1 MDCPNESG
9 NDKMSV
15 HESPLGAE
23 APTPWWQSGKV
34 VIVFIALGLAIA
46 SYFYAKTV
54 PPTWL
59 HDFGADIAL
68 RAVADPNATEPEDSR
83 EASPRG
89 LTDNPLIC
97 ATRLIPQPWER
108 IVFVTHEQ
116 GKTLNQH
123 PVLGKAQWV
132 DNSIGSLQSQ
142 LMADDRYQLVV
153 LMNGD
158 QVRDAQMFFTF
169 WADLSGLA
177 RPEGFT
183 PDEAIFTA
191 ASLQGRYVLSVAPN
205 VTKAD
210 CPK

>member
-1 MDCPNESG
+1 VLVG
-9 NDKMSV
+9 KMSAD
-15 HESPLGAE
+15 ESPTSAE
-23 APTPWWQSGKV
+23 AATPWWQSGKV
-34 VIVFIALGLAIA
+34 VIIFIALGLAVA

-68 RAVADPNATEPEDSR
+68 RALADPNAAEPEDSR
-83 EASPRG
+83 EATPRG
-89 LTDNPLIC
+89 LADNPLIC
-97 ATRLIPQPWER
+97 VARVIPQPWDR

-116 GKTLNQH
+116 GKTLSQH
-123 PVLGKAQWV
+123 VVLGKARWV
-132 DNSIGSLQSQ
+132 DDSIDSLQAQ
-142 LMADDRYQLVV
+142 LAADDRYQLVV

-177 RPEGFT
+177 RPEGFA
-183 PDEAIFTA
+183 PDDAIFTA